1 MLGAGCIAFSGIFF
15 RYSGVSPSTATVFR
29 CLYALPL
36 LLLLARGEDHRLGP
50 RPRGERVLAIG
61 AGAFFALDLLTYHH
75 AVEEVGAGLGTVLPN
90 LQVVL
95 VGVAGWLLWRER
107 PGRRA
112 LLALPVVGLGAVL
125 ISGVLDHAAYGRN
138 PGLGVLFG
146 LVAGASYSAYL
157 IIIRQG
163 NRGGSRA
170 FGSLLDASATTVAV
184 ATVAGLLTGDLDLRP
199 AFPAHAWLILLALTS
214 QVAGYGL
221 INISL
226 PRLPAVLTSML
237 LLAQPVMTV
246 VLAAVLFGEA
256 PSPGQLLGVGLILG
270 GVALATAPLDRVGDG
285 RRSEIPTSSP
295 DGGLG
300 G

>member
-1 MLGAGCIAFSGIFF
+1 
-15 RYSGVSPSTATVFR
+15 
-29 CLYALPL
+29 
-36 LLLLARGEDHRLGP
+36 
-50 RPRGERVLAIG
+50 
-61 AGAFFALDLLTYHH
+61 
-75 AVEEVGAGLGTVLPN
+75 
-90 LQVVL
+90 
-95 VGVAGWLLWRER
+95 
-107 PGRRA
+107 
-112 LLALPVVGLGAVL
+112 
-125 ISGVLDHAAYGRN
+125 
-138 PGLGVLFG
+138 VLFG

-157 IIIRQG
+157 IIIRHG

-246 VLAAVLFGEA
+246 VLAAVLLGEA